1 MELPVAAVAGPVLV
15 IARSTDLAA
24 TVTEVLADA
33 VLLAGFGSGS
43 LPLTVA
49 VLVMLRVVAGA
60 VALIVTEA
68 LAPLAS
74 EPTAQVTVPEAL
86 VQPGLADTKVTPAGR
101 VSVTVAP
108 VLASGPLLV
117 TFRV

>member
-1 MELPVAAVAGPVLV
+1 MGLPAVAVAGPVLV
-15 IARSTDLAA
+15 TPRSAEA
-24 TVTEVLADA
+24 STEVVADA

-49 VLVMLRVVAGA
+49 GFVMLPAVVGA

-74 EPTAQVTVPEAL
+74 EPTDQVTVPDAL
-86 VQPGLADTKVTPAGR
+86 AILEVAETKVAPAGR
-101 VSVTVAP
+101 VSVTVEP
-108 VLASGPLLV
+108 VLASGPLLA

>member
-1 MELPVAAVAGPVLV
+1 MGPAAVAVAGPVLV
-15 IARSTDLAA
+15 TARSVEAI
-24 TVTEVLADA
+24 TEVVADA
-33 VLLAGFGSGS
+33 VLLAALGSGS

-49 VLVMLRVVAGA
+49 VLVMLPGVAGA

-86 VQPGLADTKVTPAGR
+86 VQPGLAETKVTPAGR
-101 VSVTVAP
+101 VSVTVE
-108 VLASGPLLV
+108 
-117 TFRV
+117 

>member
-1 MELPVAAVAGPVLV
+1 MGLLTVAVAGPVLV
-15 IARSTDLAA
+15 TPRSAEA
-24 TVTEVLADA
+24 ITEVVADA
-33 VLLAGFGSGS
+33 VLLAGFGSAS

-49 VLVMLRVVAGA
+49 VLVMLPPAAGA

-68 LAPLAS
+68 VAPLAS

-86 VQPGLADTKVTPAGR
+86 VQPGLAETKVTPAGR
-101 VSVTVAP
+101 VSVTVEP
-108 VLASGPLLV
+108 VLASGPLLA